1 MKSLRGIKPKVSADR
16 EPLTKAPPV
25 PKHLNDH
32 AREEWR
38 RIMPRLIADQIITK
52 ADLGGVEDLCIAR
65 GYIRQ
70 IEEERRTAGGVIDK
84 TAFGILNRAMQT
96 ARQLAAEFGL
106 SPVSRA
112 RIASAA
118 QDDDDADNPLAVT

>member
-1 MKSLRGIKPKVSADR
+1 MKNLRGRKPKVSADR
-16 EPLTKAPPV
+16 EPLVKSPPV
-25 PKHLNDH
+25 PKHLNQY

-38 RIMPRLIADQIITK
+38 RIMPRLIADQVITK

-65 GYIRQ
+65 GYVRQ
-70 IEEERRTAGGVIDK
+70 IEDERRTAGGIIDK

-118 QDDDDADNPLAVT
+118 TDDDDADNPLAVT